1 MLILHEVN
9 DPASGV
15 VMSFNTNDHVPF
27 GTLYNEANVATFDV
41 LPVAPTPILA
51 VGANVPV

>member
-1 MLILHEVN
+1 MILHDVN

-15 VMSFNTNDHVPF
+15 VTSFKTNDHVPL
-27 GTLYNEANVATFDV
+27 GTLYKDAKVATFDV
-41 LPVAPTPILA
+41 LPVAPTPMLA

>member
-1 MLILHEVN
+1 MLMLHEVN

-15 VMSFNTNDHVPF
+15 VTSFNTNDHVPF